1 MKPALPVN
9 SSVGALRCVLLQ
21 LDATL
26 TNAARLLFA
35 RRVAL
40 RHDAALC
47 AMFVGSRSEASTH
60 WPASESNAALLQQME
75 RGDIDRTSSLFDDAL
90 AQGVHPVRWLSG
102 GADPVGAFCRQAL
115 YADLLVLG
123 QHDAS
128 IPSSDTAPADF
139 VESVVMASGKPALI
153 LPLAGDFG
161 APDRDV
167 LIGWNATPQ
176 AARAV
181 TAALPW
187 LRIARRV
194 HVLEAAGEAAPQH
207 AGDLDIVHD
216 LHLHGIESTLHR
228 DLAAPTDT
236 GEVLLSFASAVGADL
251 LVMGCYGHH
260 RARELVL
267 GGASRTVLGAM
278 TLPVLMVH

>member
-1 MKPALPVN
+1 MNPTLPVD
-9 SSVGALRCVLLQ
+9 SSVSALRCVLLQ
-21 LDATL
+21 LDATPGS
-26 TNAARLLFA
+26 AARLAFA

-47 AMFVGSRSEASTH
+47 AMFVGSWSEASTQ
-60 WPASESNAALLQQME
+60 WPASESDAALLQQME
-75 RGDIDRTSSLFDDAL
+75 RGDIDRTASLFDDAL
-90 AQGVHPVRWLSG
+90 AEGVHPVRWLST
-102 GADPVGAFCRQAL
+102 GADPVGAFCQQAL
-115 YADLLVLG
+115 YVDLLVLG
-123 QHDAS
+123 QHDS
-128 IPSSDTAPADF
+128 SPSSSATVPANF
-139 VESVVMASGKPALI
+139 VELVVMASGKPALI
-153 LPLAGDFG
+153 LPLSGDFSV
-161 APDRDV
+161 PDRDV

-194 HVLEAAGEAAPQH
+194 HVLEAVGEAAPQH
-207 AGDLDIVHD
+207 AGDLDIVHY
-216 LHLHGIESTLHR
+216 LYLHGIESTLHR
-228 DLAAPTDT
+228 DHAAPTDA

-267 GGASRTVLGAM
+267 GGASRTVLRSM
-278 TLPVLMVH
+278 TLPVLMAH

>member
-1 MKPALPVN
+1 MNPALAVN
-9 SSVGALRCVLLQ
+9 SSVSALRCVLLQ
-21 LDATL
+21 LDATPGS
-26 TNAARLLFA
+26 AARLEFA

-47 AMFVGSRSEASTH
+47 AMFVGSWSEASTQ
-60 WPASESNAALLQQME
+60 WPASDSDAALLQQME
-75 RGDIDRTSSLFDDAL
+75 RGDIDRTASLFDDAL
-90 AQGVHPVRWLSG
+90 AEGVHPVHWLSS
-102 GADPVGAFCRQAL
+102 GADPVEAFCRQAL

-128 IPSSDTAPADF
+128 TPSSGTAPKNF
-139 VESVVMASGKPALI
+139 VESVVMASGKPTLI
-153 LPLAGDFG
+153 LPLTGDFG
-161 APDRDV
+161 TAERDV

-194 HVLEAAGEAAPQH
+194 QVLEAVGDIAPQH
-207 AGDLDIVHD
+207 AGDLDIVHY
-216 LHLHGIESTLHR
+216 LHLHGIASILHR
-228 DLAAPTDT
+228 DHAAPIDA

-260 RARELVL
+260 RARELVP
-267 GGASRTVLGAM
+267 GGAPRTLLRSM
-278 TLPVLMVH
+278 TLPVLMAH

>member
-1 MKPALPVN
+1 MNPALPVN
-9 SSVGALRCVLLQ
+9 SSVSALRCVLLQ

-26 TNAARLLFA
+26 TNAARLWFA

-40 RHDAALC
+40 R
-47 AMFVGSRSEASTH
+47 
-60 WPASESNAALLQQME
+60 
-75 RGDIDRTSSLFDDAL
+75 DIDRPSSLFDDAL
-90 AQGVHPVRWLSG
+90 GEGVHRVRWLSS
-102 GADPVGAFCRQAL
+102 GADPVETCCRQAL
-115 YADLLVLG
+115 YADLRVLG
-123 QHDAS
+123 LHDAWAP
-128 IPSSDTAPADF
+128 PSGTAPANF
-139 VESVVMASGKPALI
+139 VESVVMTSGKPALI

-267 GGASRTVLGAM
+267 GGASRTVLRAM